1 MGFSMISAG
10 TGKIIAI
17 GASTGGVE
25 ALEKVLSRFSAD
37 IPPIV
42 LVIHMPLGFTKL
54 FAASFNDK
62 MAFSVKEARTGDNL
76 QWGQA
81 LVAPAG
87 EHMEIVN
94 NAGRLSV
101 RCFDGPKVQ
110 HVIPSADVLFNSV
123 ANIQKSK
130 AIGVILTG
138 MGADGAQGL
147 LNMKQKGALTIGQ
160 DKETCAIYGMPKVA
174 MEMGAVM
181 YQLPI
186 DKIGDKIISLI

>member
-1 MGFSMISAG
+1 MISAG
-10 TGKIIAI
+10 TSKIIAI

-25 ALEKVLSRFSAD
+25 ALEKVLSRFSAN

-54 FAASFNDK
+54 FAARFNDK
-62 MAFSVKEARTGDNL
+62 MSFAVKEAQTGDNL
-76 QWGQA
+76 QNGLA

-87 EHMEIVN
+87 EHMEIFN

-101 RCFDGPKVQ
+101 RCFEGPKVQ
-110 HVIPSADVLFNSV
+110 HVIPSVDVLFNSV
-123 ANIQKSK
+123 ANVQKSN
-130 AIGVILTG
+130 AIGAILTG

-147 LNMKQKGALTIGQ
+147 LHMRQKGALTIGQ
-160 DKETCAIYGMPKVA
+160 DQKTCAIYGMPKVA

-181 YQLPI
+181 HQLPL
-186 DKIGDKIISLI
+186 DKIGDKIISLV